1 MKRITHDRENMALV
15 LALLRSAQQF
25 HRAIGPAFRAAGLTA
40 SQWDVLETLSNK
52 GPMTVNALLERALGT
67 SGNLDVVIKN
77 LIRSGLVKK
86 SVSDTDRRSRVLSL
100 TTEGRA
106 KVETFLPAHNAALAE
121 IFEGLPADGKRQTIR
136 MLNRLR
142 RSMRHTRKDHTD
154 E

>member
-1 MKRITHDRENMALV
+1 MKRDTHDRENMALV

-25 HRAIGPAFRAAGLTA
+25 HRAIGPEFRAAGLTA

-77 LIRSGLVKK
+77 LIRSGLVEKT
-86 SVSDTDRRSRVLSL
+86 VSDADRRSRVLSL
-100 TTEGRA
+100 TVEGRT
-106 KVETFLPAHNAALAE
+106 KVETFLPIHNAALAE
-121 IFEGLPADGKRQTIR
+121 VFEGLSADGKRQTIR
-136 MLNRLR
+136 TLNQLR
-142 RSMRHTRKDHTD
+142 RSMNYPRKDQFN

>member
-1 MKRITHDRENMALV
+1 
-15 LALLRSAQQF
+15 
-25 HRAIGPAFRAAGLTA
+25 
-40 SQWDVLETLSNK
+40 
-52 GPMTVNALLERALGT
+52 MTVNALLERALGT

-77 LIRSGLVKK
+77 LIRSGLVEKT
-86 SVSDTDRRSRVLSL
+86 VSDTDRRSRVLSL
-100 TTEGRA
+100 TTVGRA

-142 RSMRHTRKDHTD
+142 RSMHHTRKDHTD

>member
-1 MKRITHDRENMALV
+1 MKRDPHNRENMALV
-15 LALLRSAQQF
+15 LALLRSAQLF

-67 SGNLDVVIKN
+67 SGNMDVVIKN
-77 LIRSGLVKK
+77 LVRSGLVEKT
-86 SVSDTDRRSRVLSL
+86 VSDTDRRSRVLSL
-100 TTEGRA
+100 TAEGRS
-106 KVETFLPAHNAALAE
+106 KVETFLPVHNAALAE

-136 MLNRLR
+136 TLNRLR
-142 RSMRHTRKDHTD
+142 RSMYHPRKDQFD